1 METWIEE
8 KGWRKFRDGLLKG
21 FKWGMQFAERK
32 SRKGRAIEGMVMG
45 IKWDLVER
53 GLEIEIGREG
63 VIVGRIGLKE
73 EIVRIVGAYVN
84 GDLELKLGCI
94 KD

>member
-1 METWIEE
+1 
-8 KGWRKFRDGLLKG
+8 
-21 FKWGMQFAERK
+21 
-32 SRKGRAIEGMVMG
+32 MG

-73 EIVRIVGAYVN
+73 EIVRIVGVYVN
-84 GDLELKLGCI
+84 GDLELKLGCM
-94 KD
+94 KDWMEGREKGVLTIIGSDFNAR